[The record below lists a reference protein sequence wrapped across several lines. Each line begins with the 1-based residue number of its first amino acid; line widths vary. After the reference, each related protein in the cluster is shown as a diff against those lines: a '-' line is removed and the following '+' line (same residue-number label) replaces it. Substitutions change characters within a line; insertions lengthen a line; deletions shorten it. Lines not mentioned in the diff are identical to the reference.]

1 MCHEHHGRH
10 GHERGPFCPPG
21 GRVLG
26 FVQPWLLLLLSR
38 KSAHGYELMDRLG
51 REENTPADP
60 ALLYRTMR
68 QFEEE
73 GLVRST
79 WDTEGAGPARRIYE
93 ITAEG
98 LDYLH
103 AWSVNIQRLRDR
115 LDGFLAEYRQQ
126 FPLEGQERR

>member
-1 MCHEHHGRH
+1 
-10 GHERGPFCPPG
+10 
-21 GRVLG
+21 VLG